1 MSFACGFA
9 NRFMVTRFAGMR
21 RKPQPELIACH
32 DCGAGVSFSAASCPH
47 CGSQEP
53 SGPHVLSPQELRRHR
68 IEQRNDHTLALAV
81 VGCAAAGAFYGIV
94 MSASQ
99 IGAVLAG
106 CGYAFVGMIIG
117 VGVGFVIN
125 MTRHL

>member
-1 MSFACGFA
+1 VF
-9 NRFMVTRFAGMR
+9 
-21 RKPQPELIACH
+21 
-32 DCGAGVSFSAASCPH
+32 
-47 CGSQEP
+47 
-53 SGPHVLSPQELRRHR
+53 SPQEIRRHR
-68 IEQRNDHTLALAV
+68 LEQRNDRTLALAV
-81 VGCAAAGAFYGIV
+81 AGCGAAGAFYGIV

-125 MTRHL
+125 MTRNL